1 MPGRAG
7 FTREG
12 LRALRPLAL
21 ALAWIAVYVVVGGV
35 VALGLTK
42 GYTLAA
48 HHSLLA
54 LPDVTSPWF
63 LPVFATLLVIGFGMA
78 TWLVGVRLAAHSWA
92 ELGWR
97 AEGGSRV
104 VRALIRG
111 FAVGGL
117 AAALAMTLTVVPGG
131 ARVRV
136 THHWSAY
143 LGAVAPLALGLLG
156 AALFEELVFR
166 GFPLRR
172 LADALG
178 AWRATV
184 LLAVAFGV
192 AHLPNDNV
200 SPFGIVNVALAGVW
214 LSIAFFSPGGIAL
227 GWGLH
232 FGWNLGLAL
241 LGAPVSGM
249 RFGPPQ
255 AIYHP
260 GAHAWFDGGAFGPE
274 GGLVATIAI
283 ATGAATILGSR
294 VRRPRAWVAA

>member
-1 MPGRAG
+1 MTGRAW

-12 LRALRPLAL
+12 VRALHPLGI
-21 ALAWIAVYVVVGGV
+21 ALAWIALYVGVGAG

-48 HHSLLA
+48 DYYLLA
-54 LPDVTSPWF
+54 LPDVMSPWF
-63 LPVFATLLVIGFGMA
+63 LPVFGTLLVISFGA
-78 TWLVGVRLAAHSWA
+78 TTWLVGVRLAAHSWA

-97 AEGGSRV
+97 AEGGV
-104 VRALIRG
+104 VRALVRG
-111 FAVGGL
+111 FAVGAM
-117 AAALAMTLTVVPGG
+117 AAALALALTIVPGG
-131 ARVRV
+131 ARVRFAP
-136 THHWSAY
+136 HWSAY
-143 LGAVAPLALGLLG
+143 LGAAAPLALGLLG
-156 AALFEELVFR
+156 WALSEELVFR

-178 AWRATV
+178 AWPATL
-184 LLAVAFGV
+184 LLAVAFAV
-192 AHLPNDNV
+192 AHLPNDNA
-200 SPFGIVNVALAGVW
+200 SPVGILNVGLAGVW

-255 AIYHP
+255 AVYHP
-260 GAHAWFDGGAFGPE
+260 GLHAWFDGGAFGPE
-274 GGLVATIAI
+274 GGLVGTIAI
-283 ATGAATILGSR
+283 ATGVASILGSR
-294 VRRPRAWVAA
+294 VRRPRLWVAA